1 MTPTDSGGEDPL
13 PSAPVQTTGTG
24 AVGRSAPTPLQI
36 RLGYG
41 AVMSGMLMFSLG
53 PVLAAEAELQGL
65 AVAFWRAWIACAFFG
80 LIAATKGALGWQ
92 AMRLSAFPGVCF
104 GLSIGLFFEAAQ
116 RTSVANAALIA
127 VLIPVPM
134 LVAARFVFGE
144 QVGIPDAGWLA
155 IALGGAAFMILVA
168 DNGGTSDPLG
178 DFLAVLSTFAGAAY
192 FVLGRRAREK
202 VDTIPFMVGMMFWGG
217 VVLTPL
223 TLAAGQDLVTSDGTE
238 WLRMVAIGLV
248 PGMGHMLIN
257 YAHASVPLV
266 IMGLAQL
273 LIPVGAT
280 FMAWLFLDQDITTTQ
295 LIGICIVLVS
305 LAVHTVYRSRL
316 PAAST
321 G

>member
-1 MTPTDSGGEDPL
+1 MTATDSGGDAAA
-13 PSAPVQTTGTG
+13 STPVQTTGTG
-24 AVGRSAPTPLQI
+24 AVGRAAPTPVQV

-41 AVMSGMLMFSLG
+41 AVMAGMLMFSLG

-80 LIAATKGALGWQ
+80 LVAATKGALGWQ
-92 AMRLSAFPGVCF
+92 AMRLSAFPGICF

-116 RTSVANAALIA
+116 RTSVANTALIA

-134 LVAARFVFGE
+134 LIAARFVFSE
-144 QVGIPDAGWLA
+144 PVGLPDAGWLA

-168 DNGGTSDPLG
+168 DNGGTSDPFG

-192 FVLGRRAREK
+192 FVLGRRARQK
-202 VDTIPFMVGMMFWGG
+202 VDTVPFMVGMMFWGG

-223 TLAAGQDLVTSDGTE
+223 TFAAGQDLITTDGTE
-238 WLRMVAIGLV
+238 WLRMIAIGLI
-248 PGMGHMLIN
+248 PGMGHLFIN
-257 YAHASVPLV
+257 YSHASVPLV

-280 FMAWLFLDQDITTTQ
+280 FMAWLFLDQDITVAQ
-295 LIGICIVLVS
+295 LVGICIVLAA

-316 PAAST
+316 PTPAP